1 MLEIK
6 ANKGTIRQNI
16 KGSTW
21 EILVDLA
28 LVVRATIRAVAENM
42 KKSGVNAEEFADL
55 RTQMNLVLMES
66 VAHGITDAEKP
77 PVFRDGIDVWE
88 EET

>member
-16 KGSTW
+16 KGSTR

-42 KKSGVNAEEFADL
+42 KKSGVDTEEFADL
-55 RTQMNLVLMES
+55 RTRMNLVLMES
-66 VAHGITDAEKP
+66 VAHGINDAEKP
-77 PVFRDGIDVWE
+77 PVFRGGINVWE
-88 EET
+88 EEP